1 VPARV
6 RDDGADDFVEQYRGG
21 HGMGT
26 GNKTLTVTGQIL
38 QATFQNAAVGTYT
51 GSMTV
56 SVTP

>member
-1 VPARV
+1 
-6 RDDGADDFVEQYRGG
+6 
-21 HGMGT
+21 MGT
-26 GNKTLTVTGQIL
+26 GNDKTLTVTGQIL